1 VARPSDANFIISGLA
16 KIISPLFLLICVVGG
31 MDACFAAGRY
41 VGVSIPISYSDQ
53 AGCSGMVRQEIMA
66 VQVANAPSADGL
78 AVVLELLM
86 AKLQELCLA
95 ELELCAP
102 VARMLRD
109 VYATCS

>member
-1 VARPSDANFIISGLA
+1 MIFQPSSERSRRGKDYFSFVSIDLWWRGR
-16 KIISPLFLLICVVGG
+16 
-31 MDACFAAGRY
+31 DACFAAGRY

-53 AGCSGMVRQEIMA
+53 AGRSGMVRQEIMA
-66 VQVANAPSADGL
+66 VQVAKEPSADGL

>member
-1 VARPSDANFIISGLA
+1 MRV
-16 KIISPLFLLICVVGG
+16 
-31 MDACFAAGRY
+31 FAAGRY
-41 VGVSIPISYSDQ
+41 VGVSIPISYLDQ
-53 AGCSGMVRQEIMA
+53 AGCSGLVRQEIMA
-66 VQVANAPSADGL
+66 VQVAKAPSADGL

-86 AKLQELCLA
+86 AKLEDLCLA